1 MRERMQHTIRF
12 YWKTMVLRIGTSQIL
27 SGNPRP
33 VTDDGIGRGAEISH
47 KGFPKILPGFV
58 VVRNSCSQTWYS
70 RRQEGSWRNTPCP
83 LTTYDTFH

>member
-47 KGFPKILPGFV
+47 KGFPNILPGVV
-58 VVRNSCSQTWYS
+58 VVRLEIVAV
-70 RRQEGSWRNTPCP
+70 RHGIAGGRKEAGEIPP
-83 LTTYDTFH
+83 VL

>member
-1 MRERMQHTIRF
+1 MRERMQHAIRF

-33 VTDDGIGRGAEISH
+33 VTDDGIGRGAEILH

-58 VVRNSCSQTWYS
+58 VVRLEIVAVG
-70 RRQEGSWRNTPCP
+70 RKEAGETPP
-83 LTTYDTFH
+83 VL